1 MPGAGQLDRLITLE
15 RLTEGL
21 QNGFGEAAE
30 TWATLATVWAMRA
43 DVSDGEKVAAGQ
55 RASALLTRFKIR
67 WSEIIRTITTK
78 DRITYDSASWNIL
91 GVKQTADGRDRF
103 IEILAVRESD

>member
-1 MPGAGQLDRLITLE
+1 MPGAGRLDRRITID

-21 QNGFGEAAE
+21 QNGYGEAAE

-43 DVSDGEKVAAGQ
+43 DVSDGEKVTTGQ
-55 RASALLTRFKIR
+55 RSSALLTRFTIR
-67 WSEIIRTITTK
+67 SSETTRTINTS
-78 DRITYDSASWNIL
+78 DRISYESATWNIL

-103 IEILAVRESD
+103 IEITAVRESD